1 MRIMAYIMKP
11 EIIFGVIF
19 MFKKL
24 IFESRGWPADSE
36 KVVVTI
42 KGENIILKITKR
54 NVVVSTTK
62 EVTVPSS
69 VFLKKFDAVNI
80 AAWEDDY
87 FNPDILDGESWELKY
102 YTTDGK
108 IKKITGSNAYPD
120 NYDELIN
127 LIFDDGIGIC
137 ENV

>member
-1 MRIMAYIMKP
+1 
-11 EIIFGVIF
+11 

-36 KVVVTI
+36 KVVATI
-42 KGENIILKITKR
+42 KGENIILKITKG

-69 VFLKKFDAVNI
+69 VFLKKFDAINI
-80 AAWEDDY
+80 VAWEEDY
-87 FNPDILDGESWELKY
+87 YNPDILDGESWGLKY

-108 IKKITGSNAYPD
+108 EKKVTGYNAYPE
-120 NYDELIN
+120 NYDELID
-127 LIFDDGIGIC
+127 LIFDDGT
-137 ENV
+137 N

>member
-1 MRIMAYIMKP
+1 
-11 EIIFGVIF
+11 

-36 KVVVTI
+36 KVVATI
-42 KGENIILKITKR
+42 KGENIILKITKG

-69 VFLKKFDAVNI
+69 VFLNRFEPINI

-102 YTTDGK
+102 YTNDGK
-108 IKKITGSNAYPD
+108 VKKVTGSNSYPE
-120 NYDELIN
+120 NYNELID
-127 LIFDDGIGIC
+127 LIFDDGT
-137 ENV
+137 N

>member
-1 MRIMAYIMKP
+1 MKS
-11 EIIFGVIF
+11 EIIFGVIL

-24 IFESRGWPADSE
+24 IFESIGWPADSE

-42 KGENIILKITKR
+42 KNENIILKITKR
-54 NVVVSTTK
+54 NVAVSTTK

-69 VFLKKFDAVNI
+69 VFLKKFDAINI
-80 AAWEDDY
+80 VAWEEDY

-108 IKKITGSNAYPD
+108 IKKVTGLNAYPE
-120 NYDELIN
+120 NYNELID
-127 LIFDDGIGIC
+127 LIFYDDTD
-137 ENV
+137 V

>member
-1 MRIMAYIMKP
+1 
-11 EIIFGVIF
+11 

-36 KVVVTI
+36 KVVATI
-42 KGENIILKITKR
+42 KGENIILKITKG

-69 VFLKKFDAVNI
+69 VFLNRFEPINI

-87 FNPDILDGESWELKY
+87 FNPDILDGES
-102 YTTDGK
+102 
-108 IKKITGSNAYPD
+108 
-120 NYDELIN
+120 
-127 LIFDDGIGIC
+127 
-137 ENV
+137 